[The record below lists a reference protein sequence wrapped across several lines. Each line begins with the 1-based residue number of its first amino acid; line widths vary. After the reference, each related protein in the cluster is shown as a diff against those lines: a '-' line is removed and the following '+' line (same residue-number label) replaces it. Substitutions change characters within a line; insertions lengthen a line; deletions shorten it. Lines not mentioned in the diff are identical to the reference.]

1 MAEARN
7 LGLFPFCVPLGPPIA
22 DFGDGPVVIP
32 VGQGT
37 LYPILMPIED
47 AIKMWW
53 RVKDW
58 QLSFDYYYYEEIED
72 EYDGSYAEVEQVTL
86 STRLSQINN
95 ISAPFVRALTEQFLV
110 CEKDAA
116 YAGITMSDWQ
126 PQVTQNF
133 VITDDPSTPFIDES
147 NSGSFSRTATT
158 MNWSNGPFQTGEE
171 LPLFVYSDDTLKNVW
186 MCNQIFVGGASS
198 YRFLGEEVFIADV
211 QIILQDSI
219 YAVSIYD
226 FPPEEGPPSPWLG
239 EVTNITIQPAEWWPY
254 DPLDGGGPIYDS
266 ATGAILRPDYIGL
279 S

>member
-7 LGLFPFCVPLGPPIA
+7 LGLFPFCVQLGPPIA
-22 DFGDGPVVIP
+22 NLGEGPVALP

-37 LYPILMPIED
+37 LYPILMPIKD
-47 AIKMWW
+47 AVKMWW

-58 QLSFDYYYYEEIED
+58 QLSFDYSYYEDLEN
-72 EYDGSYAEVEQVTL
+72 EYDGSYAEVEQTTL
-86 STRLSQINN
+86 STRISQINN

-133 VITDDPSTPFIDES
+133 VITDDPSTFIDES

-158 MNWSNGPFQTGEE
+158 MNWSNGPLQIGTEF
-171 LPLFVYSDDTLKNVW
+171 PLFVYSDDTFKFVW
-186 MCNQIFVGGASS
+186 YGTLMSVGNTSS
-198 YRFLGEEVFIADV
+198 WSIDSYTEPVSSIQL
-211 QIILQDSI
+211 ILQQSTYSI
-219 YAVSIYD
+219 PLYGIPTED
-226 FPPEEGPPSPWLG
+226 GPPVPWLG
-239 EVTNITIQPAEWWPY
+239 EVSNITIQPIEWWPY

-266 ATGAILRPDYIGL
+266 VTGAVLRPDYIGL